1 MNGIASN
8 ATIGGTTKADEQPHR
23 ACGELEEIARMLM
36 HGDKGL
42 LAMDESNPTCNA
54 RFARYGIPQTAE
66 ARRAYR
72 ELLVSTPG
80 LGNSISGVILYDE
93 TLRQQ
98 MTDGTPFARAIERL
112 GIIPGIKVD
121 TGAKEMAGHANEKV
135 TEGLDGLRARLAEYS
150 KMGARFAKW
159 RAVIAIGD
167 GIPSLACIE
176 ANTHALARYAAL
188 CQEARIVP
196 VVEPEV
202 LMAGDHTLKRCCELT
217 ERVLRALFGHLY
229 TQGVRDRGDDTEAE
243 HDPSGVHLH
252 GTGKCGRGS
261 RRHRWMSLASR
272 PGCRSRGCL
281 PFGRPIGRARFGS
294 LERDEC
300 TIPLAAAVGVDL
312 LLRPGHPAA
321 RVGDLARRG
330 GQHGQG
336 TASAVPSG
344 QVQLC
349 SAAWGIQRG
358 GRASVMIR
366 RRGSADGPGPGKYT
380 SRFVAHAARTEWR
393 PR

>member
-1 MNGIASN
+1 MNAMASN
-8 ATIGGTTKADEQPHR
+8 ATIGGTTKEDEQPRR
-23 ACGELEEIARMLM
+23 ASEELEEIARMLM
-36 HGDKGL
+36 RGDKGL
-42 LAMDESNPTCNA
+42 LAMDESSPTCNG

-72 ELLVSTPG
+72 ELIVTTPG
-80 LGNSISGVILYDE
+80 LGNSVSGLILYDE
-93 TLRQQ
+93 TIRQQ

-167 GIPSLACIE
+167 GTPSLACIE

-202 LMAGDHTLKRCCELT
+202 LMTGDHTLKRCCELT

-229 TQGVRDRGDDTEAE
+229 TQGVQFEAMILKPNMILPGSTCTVQE
-243 HDPSGVHLH
+243 NVEEVADATVGCLLRAVPAAVPGIAFLSG
-252 GTGKCGRGS
+252 GQSGE
-261 RRHRWMSLASR
+261 LASAR
-272 PGCRSRGCL
+272 LNAMNARFRSRL
-281 PFGRPIGRARFGS
+281 PWALTFTFARAIQQPALEIWHGEEANMAKAQRALSHRARCS
-294 LERDEC
+294 S
-300 TIPLAAAVGVDL
+300 A
-312 LLRPGHPAA
+312 
-321 RVGDLARRG
+321 ARRG
-330 GQHGQG
+330 EYN
-336 TASAVPSG
+336 
-344 QVQLC
+344 
-349 SAAWGIQRG
+349 AAEE
-358 GRASVMIR
+358 RAS
-366 RRGSADGPGPGKYT
+366 
-380 SRFVAHAARTEWR
+380 
-393 PR
+393 

>member
-72 ELLVSTPG
+72 ELIVSTPG

-121 TGAKEMAGHANEKV
+121 IGAKEMAGHANEKV

-176 ANTHALARYAAL
+176 ANAHALARYAAL

-229 TQGVRDRGDDTEAE
+229 TQGVQIEAMILK
-243 HDPSGVHLH
+243 PNMILSGATCTVRENVDEVADATVGCLLRAVP
-252 GTGKCGRGS
+252 GR
-261 RRHRWMSLASR
+261 
-272 PGCRSRGCL
+272 RSRGCL

-330 GQHGQG
+330 GQHGRP
-336 TASAVPSG
+336 ASAVPSG